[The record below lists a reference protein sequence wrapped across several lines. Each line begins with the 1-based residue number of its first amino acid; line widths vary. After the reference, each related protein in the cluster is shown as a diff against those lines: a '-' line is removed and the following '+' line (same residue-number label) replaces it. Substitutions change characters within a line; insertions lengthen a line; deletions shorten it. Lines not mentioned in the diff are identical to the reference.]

1 MNINYLIELLTNRL
15 TSLRLAKDQAF
26 SAGDLE
32 RINTLETEIFGVE
45 DTLAKLNLLQSV
57 SQDVALTNTT
67 LVEAMKMQANVI
79 SNGSTACMSEYDIST
94 YATDPLHEQKIA
106 DILSFMGPMISP
118 EVIDAY
124 IDTEAIASPL
134 TGAMI
139 LSAAQQYNIDVRL
152 MMALMELDSRFG
164 TAGVAIDTMNPGNVG
179 NTGTAI
185 RYYASWQEGVT
196 AVAEWLSRHR
206 IINQVEETVVVEE
219 VVNKPPENENIIEE
233 EVEVEEVIIP
243 ETKPE
248 QIIITPEDNLSAS
261 KQTTD
266 IKLKKV
272 NKIK

>member
-67 LVEAMKMQANVI
+67 LVEAMKMQTNTI
-79 SNGSTACMSEYDIST
+79 SNGSTACMSEYDISS

-106 DILSFMGPMISP
+106 DILSFMGAMISP
-118 EVIDAY
+118 EVIDVY
-124 IDTEAIASPL
+124 IDSEAIVSPL
-134 TGAMI
+134 TGQMI
-139 LSAAQQYNIDVRL
+139 LTAAQQYNVDVRL
-152 MMALMELDSRFG
+152 LMALMELDSRFG
-164 TAGVAIDTMNPGNVG
+164 TAGVAVDTMNPGNVG

-219 VVNKPPENENIIEE
+219 VVNKPLENENIIEE

-248 QIIITPEDNLSAS
+248 QIIITPEDNLSTS
-261 KQTTD
+261 KQITD
-266 IKLKKV
+266 IKIKKV

>member
-15 TSLRLAKDQAF
+15 GSLNLAKDQAF

-32 RINTLETEIFGVE
+32 RINTLETEIFGVQ

-67 LVEAMKMQANVI
+67 LVEAMKMQTNVI

-139 LSAAQQYNIDVRL
+139 LSAAQQYNVDVRL
-152 MMALMELDSRFG
+152 LMALMELDSRFG
-164 TAGVAIDTMNPGNVG
+164 TAGVAVDTMNPGNVG

-185 RYYASWQEGVT
+185 KYYASWQDGVL
-196 AVAEWLSRHR
+196 AVAAWLNRHR
-206 IINQVEETVVVEE
+206 INNNQVVEPVPSPEIHNDEVVEE
-219 VVNKPPENENIIEE
+219 NVNTKEII
-233 EVEVEEVIIP
+233 
-243 ETKPE
+243 KPE
-248 QIIITPEDNLSAS
+248 IKPEDNLSTS
-261 KQTTD
+261 KQITD
-266 IKLKKV
+266 IKIKKV

>member
-15 TSLRLAKDQAF
+15 GSLNLAKDQAF

-139 LSAAQQYNIDVRL
+139 LSAAQQYNVDVRL
-152 MMALMELDSRFG
+152 LMALMELDSRFG
-164 TAGVAIDTMNPGNVG
+164 TAGVAVDTMNPGNVG

-206 IINQVEETVVVEE
+206 IINQVVEPVPSPEIYNDEVVEE
-219 VVNKPPENENIIEE
+219 NVNTEEIIKPEVKP
-233 EVEVEEVIIP
+233 VEVATSTV
-243 ETKPE
+243 
-248 QIIITPEDNLSAS
+248 EDSLSAS